1 MPEKIGK
8 LYKRNI
14 VQIWFFEVFKEVS
27 IIIICK
33 ALKNKF
39 CSDRMTFSSLIT
51 SVIADQISN
60 FCWTEVKINL
70 KIEETVTFQMK
81 LTEIPLEAVNF
92 GGRIVDSA
100 KDFIKKFQESVLFH

>member
-1 MPEKIGK
+1 M
-8 LYKRNI
+8 
-14 VQIWFFEVFKEVS
+14 
-27 IIIICK
+27 
-33 ALKNKF
+33 
-39 CSDRMTFSSLIT
+39 
-51 SVIADQISN
+51 
-60 FCWTEVKINL
+60 KINL